1 MFVIWDLALG
11 SLNGTG
17 IPGEAWSIP
26 DEYDQLIHE
35 LEYKR
40 VTRPAESGDSESERT
55 EIAARDVEHGVG
67 RLKTA

>member
-17 IPGEAWSIP
+17 VPGEAWSIP
-26 DEYDQLIHE
+26 DEYDQ

-40 VTRPAESGDSESERT
+40 VTRPAESGDSKSERT

>member
-11 SLNGTG
+11 GLNGTG
-17 IPGEAWSIP
+17 VPGEAWSIP

-40 VTRPAESGDSESERT
+40 LKRVTRPAESGD
-55 EIAARDVEHGVG
+55 
-67 RLKTA
+67 